1 MYRQLE
7 HENVVYT
14 PTIAQMMTPPRK
26 SDRIGLPF
34 TQKKG
39 DSGCDG
45 AKLPRADLDSGYRVK
60 ASLVKEL
67 WVVFELKRCVF

>member
-7 HENVVYT
+7 HENGVYT
-14 PTIAQMMTPPRK
+14 LTIAQMMTPPRK

-34 TQKKG
+34 TQKNS
-39 DSGCDG
+39 DFCDG
-45 AKLPRADLDSGYRVK
+45 AKLRRADLDNGYRVK

-67 WVVFELKRCVF
+67 WVVFELTRCVF

>member
-34 TQKKG
+34 TQKNS
-39 DSGCDG
+39 DFCDG
-45 AKLPRADLDSGYRVK
+45 AKLRRANLDSGYRVK
-60 ASLVKEL
+60 AS
-67 WVVFELKRCVF
+67 

>member
-34 TQKKG
+34 TQKNS
-39 DSGCDG
+39 DFCDG
-45 AKLPRADLDSGYRVK
+45 AKLRRADLDSGYRVK

-67 WVVFELKRCVF
+67 WVVFELTRCVF

>member
-26 SDRIGLPF
+26 SDRIGLLF
-34 TQKKG
+34 TQKNG
-39 DSGCDG
+39 DFCDG
-45 AKLPRADLDSGYRVK
+45 AKLRRANLDNGYRVK
-60 ASLVKEL
+60 AS
-67 WVVFELKRCVF
+67 